1 MSFLAEPWSA
11 AGEIAALFMGQPP
24 PVPARAAAAVQC
36 RDPSPTLERP
46 PLVSKIRVLL
56 GMLVLL
62 ALAIGAI
69 ALLAAVK
76 ANAMWF
82 TIVPLGILF
91 LGASLIRS
99 LGWFN
104 KESR

>member
-1 MSFLAEPWSA
+1 M
-11 AGEIAALFMGQPP
+11 
-24 PVPARAAAAVQC
+24 
-36 RDPSPTLERP
+36 
-46 PLVSKIRVLL
+46 VSKIRVLL

-76 ANAMWF
+76 ANAVWF

-91 LGASLIRS
+91 LGASVIRS

-104 KESR
+104 KEGR

>member
-1 MSFLAEPWSA
+1 M
-11 AGEIAALFMGQPP
+11 
-24 PVPARAAAAVQC
+24 
-36 RDPSPTLERP
+36 
-46 PLVSKIRVLL
+46 VSKIRVLL

-76 ANAMWF
+76 ANPVWF

>member
-1 MSFLAEPWSA
+1 
-11 AGEIAALFMGQPP
+11 
-24 PVPARAAAAVQC
+24 
-36 RDPSPTLERP
+36 
-46 PLVSKIRVLL
+46 
-56 GMLVLL
+56 MLVLL

-76 ANAMWF
+76 ADATWF

-91 LGASLIRS
+91 VGSAVGQS

-104 KESR
+104 KKAGD

>member
-1 MSFLAEPWSA
+1 M
-11 AGEIAALFMGQPP
+11 
-24 PVPARAAAAVQC
+24 
-36 RDPSPTLERP
+36 
-46 PLVSKIRVLL
+46 VSKIRVLL

-69 ALLAAVK
+69 ALLAAMK
-76 ANAMWF
+76 AAPLWF

-91 LGASLIRS
+91 IGASVIRS

-104 KESR
+104 KKAGD

>member
-1 MSFLAEPWSA
+1 MSFLAELWSA
-11 AGEIAALFMGQPP
+11 AREIAALSGGQLP
-24 PVPARAAAAVQC
+24 PVPRRAPAAVLC
-36 RDPSPTLERP
+36 SDPSPALECP
-46 PLVSKIRVLL
+46 PLVSKIRVVL

-76 ANAMWF
+76 ANAVWF

>member
-1 MSFLAEPWSA
+1 M
-11 AGEIAALFMGQPP
+11 
-24 PVPARAAAAVQC
+24 
-36 RDPSPTLERP
+36 
-46 PLVSKIRVLL
+46 VSKIRVLL

-76 ANAMWF
+76 ANPVWF

-91 LGASLIRS
+91 LGASLVRS

>member
-1 MSFLAEPWSA
+1 MSFLADPWSA
-11 AGEIAALFMGQPP
+11 AGEITALPGGQLP
-24 PVPARAAAAVQC
+24 PVPRRAPAAVQC

-76 ANAMWF
+76 ANPVWF